1 MFLKTPVL
9 TRDSN
14 GKWIMPDN
22 YDPDDDDDWDK
33 DDPDDDWDDWG
44 DDDWDEDED

>member
-22 YDPDDDDDWDK
+22 YHPDDY
-33 DDPDDDWDDWG
+33 DDDWDDDW
-44 DDDWDEDED
+44 DDEDDEDDEDED